1 MGSGVEVP
9 VDGTVSRVEHDGLY
23 AQTARGEAVV
33 LIPEVSP
40 SPVHLRSTFAV
51 GDRVRVGR

>member
-1 MGSGVEVP
+1 MP